1 MKKTLYIPIAKVDE
15 EKREVWG
22 YATSEAIDSQGDI
35 IDYEASKKA
44 FSSWVG
50 NIREMHDEKRVIG
63 KAIDIQFDDLNRR
76 VLIGAKI
83 SESADGQNAWTKVKE
98 GLFSGFSIGGMVHR
112 VVDEMR
118 TLADG
123 ANETVRRILDY
134 TLAETSLVDNP
145 ANPEARLVMVKQI
158 DGDLQRVEEDGS
170 TLLLPSAWW
179 VKKYLH
185 TPMKKSNSDDNTN
198 ETNQEDHMAD
208 DIRTDEDVKEEVS
221 EEATTTEATE
231 EVAVEETAT
240 EVVEETADEAAEEK
254 TEEDSE
260 ADEVEAAEEV
270 AEEVETPEGDS
281 SEEEKSA
288 VAELKKSVDA
298 IAKSLS
304 ESKSADELQKAVK
317 TLKDEV
323 VGKISSLEDRLSAL
337 EKSPAVAK
345 AKASYVV
352 GKGDEE
358 SEVSDELAALQ
369 KRADELAKDPSAGTL
384 DERNEVS
391 LALLKAARK
400 NK

>member
-35 IDYEASKKA
+35 IDYEASKRA

-170 TLLLPSAWW
+170 TLLLPQAWW
-179 VKKYLH
+179 VNKYLH
-185 TPMKKSNSDDNTN
+185 TPMKKSDSDDNNT
-198 ETNQEDHMAD
+198 ETNQEDTMAD
-208 DIRTDEDVKEEVS
+208 DIRSDEDVKEEVS
-221 EEATTTEATE
+221 EETTEATE
-231 EVAVEETAT
+231 EVVEETTEAAT
-240 EVVEETADEAAEEK
+240 EETAEEVVEEEAAEVA
-254 TEEDSE
+254 E
-260 ADEVEAAEEV
+260 AEEVEAAEEV
-270 AEEVETPEGDS
+270 TTEETTEEDS
-281 SEEEKSA
+281 PEEEKSSL
-288 VAELKKSVDA
+288 AEMKKSLAA

-384 DERNEVS
+384 EERNEVS